1 MTYISGF
8 SGCLVYTNL
17 SFTDTKFVSV
27 ILKKKRNNGF
37 RFYFSC
43 ISSQTI
49 FPYSAIPKSALTRPR
64 TEETWRHGRHHHIKA
79 PGNCILAVVPDNCRL
94 LSLHNSPKP
103 ELGLTFKQQVSLTF
117 WKFSYTSRKDLHQS
131 PFSLA
136 ERNLKRIFTFI
147 FLKKKVKIAFS
158 VCFAASHYAGG
169 VHKHFY
175 WVPHSAPQQQAA
187 AAESCV
193 CEHLHFIS
201 IHFVQPLYHF
211 SLRKVS

>member
-1 MTYISGF
+1 MALGEERLHPALTPGF
-8 SGCLVYTNL
+8 S
-17 SFTDTKFVSV
+17 VSV
-27 ILKKKRNNGF
+27 LGWDDVHFRVLWMPCVHQPLIHRHQICECDLKKKRNNGF

-64 TEETWRHGRHHHIKA
+64 TEETWRHSRHHHIKA

-147 FLKKKVKIAFS
+147 F
-158 VCFAASHYAGG
+158 
-169 VHKHFY
+169 
-175 WVPHSAPQQQAA
+175 
-187 AAESCV
+187 
-193 CEHLHFIS
+193 
-201 IHFVQPLYHF
+201 
-211 SLRKVS
+211 

>member
-1 MTYISGF
+1 MPCVHQPLIHRHQI
-8 SGCLVYTNL
+8 CEC
-17 SFTDTKFVSV
+17 D
-27 ILKKKRNNGF
+27 LKKKRNNGF

-147 FLKKKVKIAFS
+147 FLKKKGENSIQCLFCSKSLCRRCAQAFLLGATLCTS
-158 VCFAASHYAGG
+158 ATSRRSWKLCLWASTLYLHSFCAAIIP
-169 VHKHFY
+169 F
-175 WVPHSAPQQQAA
+175 
-187 AAESCV
+187 
-193 CEHLHFIS
+193 
-201 IHFVQPLYHF
+201 
-211 SLRKVS
+211 